1 MLIRERGERGD
12 DVCPLQRWSPTGGLG
27 TERGEAPIRNDRPIQ
42 PIILRIAQSVEIAV
56 SPSAVFALVCDPEA
70 KVRLNPSVQV
80 IRIEAEGAGPLREGS
95 VTLFRLQKGRRIFE
109 YRMRC
114 LRLIPGRLLETR
126 AELPTCF
133 TVRVE
138 VVPIPGGTRLAQQE
152 ECEIDLAML
161 EGLPVSPR
169 AERAWRAMRLLT
181 FVAPGLARE
190 TYAILLRERADALRV
205 VLQREL
211 GGWLEAIKR
220 HLEAG
225 PR

>member
-1 MLIRERGERGD
+1 
-12 DVCPLQRWSPTGGLG
+12 
-27 TERGEAPIRNDRPIQ
+27 
-42 PIILRIAQSVEIAV
+42 VEIAA
-56 SPSAVFALVCDPEA
+56 SPSAVFGLVCDAEA

-80 IRIEAEGAGPLREGS
+80 IRIEAEEAGPLREGS
-95 VTLFRLQKGRRIFE
+95 VILFRLQKGRRIFE

-126 AELPTCF
+126 AELPTPF

-138 VVPIPGGTRLAQQE
+138 TVPIPGGTRLAQQE
-152 ECEIDLAML
+152 ECEIDLPML
-161 EGLPVSPR
+161 EGLPVSRR
-169 AERAWRAMRLLT
+169 AERAWRTMRLLT
-181 FVAPGLARE
+181 FVAPALARE

-205 VLQREL
+205 VLEREL
-211 GGWLEAIKR
+211 RGWLEAIKR